1 MLSFSEPTK
10 SSFSWAEVPAGIVS
24 ENLTVATWVSVL
36 METSGLDVIIEPRE
50 MTEALLMS
58 ISFEFSEIEVVSSVT
73 CRLDGVSYPTTT

>member
-24 ENLTVATWVSVL
+24 ENLTVATWVSVS

>member
-24 ENLTVATWVSVL
+24 ENLTVATWVSAS
-36 METSGLDVIIEPRE
+36 METSGLEATTEPCDR
-50 MTEALLMS
+50 TEAFLMS

-73 CRLDGVSYPTTT
+73 WRLNGVSYPTTT